1 MRRMAAT
8 LGLLVLVSVGCGDG
22 PGVETAHEAS
32 RVEERITG
40 FQERITSLEKAV
52 SRLEIDLRVRER
64 GVTLGRFERTEEPT
78 EPFSVEACVNGVTS
92 ALSDL
97 SSELRTYFYSTE
109 RKRLCAERGLLAQ
122 TSEDVWWVLT
132 EGKTR
137 GLAGHAAERGYS
149 RLCDEIQRLH
159 NYSAG
164 CF

>member
-52 SRLEIDLRVRER
+52 SRLEIDLRVLER

-78 EPFSVEACVNGVTS
+78 ETFSVEACVDRVTS

-97 SSELRTYFYSTE
+97 SSELSTYFYSTE
-109 RKRLCAERGLLAQ
+109 RKRLCAERALLAD
-122 TSEDVWWVLT
+122 TSEDVWWGLT
-132 EGKTR
+132 EGRTR
-137 GLAGHAAERGYS
+137 RLAGGAAERVDS
-149 RLCDEIQRLH
+149 RLCRVIERLH
-159 NYSAG
+159 DYEP